1 MSRIPL
7 RWIAIGVFILSS
19 SLNYLDRQLLAALA
33 PTVRGEFQ
41 LSNEQYGLVISSFSL
56 VYATVA
62 PAAGWF
68 IDRVG
73 LNLGAGIPVALWSM
87 AGAATAWTRSFSGL
101 LACRTVLGAAEA
113 AGIPATGK
121 ANATYLEPREL
132 ALGTAFNQVGITLGS
147 VAAPLIVTLMQ
158 PRYGWRSPF
167 ALCGALG
174 FLWIPLWLFTA
185 KRVPARPSDGNPSRT
200 GGGTLLR
207 DRRFWGLA
215 LANAFVMTLYALWSN
230 WTTLY
235 FVQERHMTQD
245 QANREFAWIPAVFAT
260 AGGFFGGVV
269 TYRWIRA
276 GMNVLRARMRICW
289 ISAVILLFTAA
300 VPLMP
305 YPALAAV
312 YGGCTHPGRAQTAHD
327 GADHDGKYHRPARV
341 LPAGQN
347 PQLLGTYG
355 RKNSQTDDNLAE
367 AKNIPADHS
376 ARKSFHPDREQQYI
390 ADCSDGETDQQ
401 LVNGSYPV
409 KPMRGFDIFGHTC

>member
-1 MSRIPL
+1 MPRIPL
-7 RWIAIGVFILSS
+7 RWIAVGVFVLSS

-41 LSNEQYGLVISSFSL
+41 LTNEQYGLVISSFAM
-56 VYATVA
+56 VYAVVA

-73 LNLGAGIPVALWSM
+73 LNLGAGIAVALWSL
-87 AGAATAWTRSFSGL
+87 AGSATAWTRSFSGL

-121 ANATYLEPREL
+121 ANATFLEPREL

-147 VAAPLIVTLMQ
+147 VAAPLLVTIMQ
-158 PRYGWRSPF
+158 PRYGWRSTF

-174 FLWIPLWLFTA
+174 FLWIPLWWFTS
-185 KRVPARPSDGNPSRT
+185 KQFPARRPETSPVRQE
-200 GGGTLLR
+200 GGSLLR

-235 FVQERHMTQD
+235 FVQERHMTQAE
-245 QANREFAWIPAVFAT
+245 ANRQFAWIPAVFAT

-269 TYRWIRA
+269 SYRWIRT
-276 GMNVLRARMRICW
+276 GMNVLRARLRICW
-289 ISAVILLFTAA
+289 ISAVILLATAV

-305 YPALAAV
+305 RPALAAAAISMSFFWTLAISTNV
-312 YGGCTHPGRAQTAHD
+312 YALPIDLFGPAHAGLGVAALTSSFGLMTAFLSPWIGSEVD
-327 GADHDGKYHRPARV
+327 RV
-341 LPAGQN
+341 GFAPVCVA
-347 PQLLGTYG
+347 
-355 RKNSQTDDNLAE
+355 LAVMPLFGVAILRWTLS
-367 AKNIPADHS
+367 AK
-376 ARKSFHPDREQQYI
+376 
-390 ADCSDGETDQQ
+390 
-401 LVNGSYPV
+401 
-409 KPMRGFDIFGHTC
+409 

>member
-276 GMNVLRARMRICW
+276 GMSVLRARMRICW

-305 YPALAAV
+305 YPALAAAAISLSFFWTLAISTNV
-312 YGGCTHPGRAQTAHD
+312 YALPIDLFGPAHAGLGVAALTCSFGLMTAFLSPWIGGMVD
-327 GADHDGKYHRPARV
+327 RV
-341 LPAGQN
+341 GFSPVCVALSITP
-347 PQLLGTYG
+347 LLGIGILRWTL
-355 RKNSQTDDNLAE
+355 DA
-367 AKNIPADHS
+367 H
-376 ARKSFHPDREQQYI
+376 
-390 ADCSDGETDQQ
+390 
-401 LVNGSYPV
+401 
-409 KPMRGFDIFGHTC
+409 

>member
-1 MSRIPL
+1 MSRVPL

-41 LSNEQYGLVISSFSL
+41 LSNEQYGLLISSFSL

-101 LACRTVLGAAEA
+101 LACRSILGAAEA

-121 ANATYLEPREL
+121 ANATYLEPSEL
-132 ALGTAFNQVGITLGS
+132 ALGTACNQVGITLGS

-185 KRVPARPSDGNPSRT
+185 KRVPTRPSDGDPRRT

-260 AGGFFGGVV
+260 AGGFFGGMV

-289 ISAVILLFTAA
+289 ISAMILLFTAA

-305 YPALAAV
+305 YPALAAAAISLSFFWTLAISTNV
-312 YGGCTHPGRAQTAHD
+312 YALPIDLFGPAHAGLGVAALTCSFGLMTAFLSPWIGSVVD
-327 GADHDGKYHRPARV
+327 RV
-341 LPAGQN
+341 GFSPVCVALAVTP
-347 PQLLGTYG
+347 LLGVAILRWTVG
-355 RKNSQTDDNLAE
+355 
-367 AKNIPADHS
+367 AK
-376 ARKSFHPDREQQYI
+376 
-390 ADCSDGETDQQ
+390 
-401 LVNGSYPV
+401 
-409 KPMRGFDIFGHTC
+409 

>member
-1 MSRIPL
+1 MPRIPL

-56 VYATVA
+56 VYASVA

-185 KRVPARPSDGNPSRT
+185 KRVPAGPSESSPGRAKAGS
-200 GGGTLLR
+200 LLR

-260 AGGFFGGVV
+260 AGGFFGGAV

-276 GMNVLRARMRICW
+276 GMNVLRARLRICW
-289 ISAVILLFTAA
+289 ISAVILLATAA

-305 YPALAAV
+305 YPALAAAAISLSFFWTLAISANV
-312 YGGCTHPGRAQTAHD
+312 YALPIDLFGTARAGLGVAALTCSFGLMTAFLSPWIGSMVD
-327 GADHDGKYHRPARV
+327 RV
-341 LPAGQN
+341 GFSPVCLALAVTP
-347 PQLLGTYG
+347 LLGVAILRWTVG
-355 RKNSQTDDNLAE
+355 
-367 AKNIPADHS
+367 AK
-376 ARKSFHPDREQQYI
+376 
-390 ADCSDGETDQQ
+390 
-401 LVNGSYPV
+401 
-409 KPMRGFDIFGHTC
+409 

>member
-1 MSRIPL
+1 MSGILRRTPL
-7 RWIAIGVFILSS
+7 RWIAVGVFVLSS

-41 LSNEQYGLVISSFSL
+41 LSNEQYGLVISSFAII
-56 VYATVA
+56 YAVVA

-73 LNLGAGIPVALWSM
+73 LNLGAGIAVALWSL
-87 AGAATAWTRSFSGL
+87 AGSATAWTRSFSGL

-132 ALGTAFNQVGITLGS
+132 ALGTAFNQVGITVGS
-147 VAAPLIVTLMQ
+147 VAAPLIVVLMQ
-158 PRYGWRSPF
+158 PRYGWRSTF

-174 FLWIPLWLFTA
+174 FLWIPLWWFTL
-185 KRVPARPSDGNPSRT
+185 KRVPAKLSKSPVRQ
-200 GGGTLLR
+200 GGGDLLR

-260 AGGFFGGVV
+260 AGGFFGGVLS
-269 TYRWIRA
+269 YRWIRA
-276 GMNVLRARMRICW
+276 GMSVLRARMRICW
-289 ISAVILLFTAA
+289 ISAVILLATAA

-305 YPALAAV
+305 HPALAAAAISLSFFWTLAISTNV
-312 YGGCTHPGRAQTAHD
+312 YALPIDLFGSAHAGFGVAALTCSFGLMTAFLSPWIGSMVD
-327 GADHDGKYHRPARV
+327 RV
-341 LPAGQN
+341 GFSPVCLVLSMMP
-347 PQLLGTYG
+347 LLG
-355 RKNSQTDDNLAE
+355 
-367 AKNIPADHS
+367 
-376 ARKSFHPDREQQYI
+376 I
-390 ADCSDGETDQQ
+390 AILRWMIGDG
-401 LVNGSYPV
+401 L
-409 KPMRGFDIFGHTC
+409 

>member
-1 MSRIPL
+1 MPSTSRGIPL
-7 RWIAIGVFILSS
+7 RWIAVSVFVLSS

-56 VYATVA
+56 VYAAVA

-73 LNLGAGIPVALWSM
+73 LNLGAGIAVALWSV
-87 AGAATAWTRSFSGL
+87 AGSATAWTRSFSGL

-113 AGIPATGK
+113 SGIPATGK

-158 PRYGWRSPF
+158 PRYGWRSTF

-174 FLWIPLWLFTA
+174 FLWIPLWLFTS
-185 KRVPARPSDGNPSRT
+185 KRVPLRSIEQSPAHK
-200 GGGTLLR
+200 GGGALLR
-207 DRRFWGLA
+207 DPRFWGLA
-215 LANAFVMTLYALWSN
+215 IANAFVMTLYALWSN

-260 AGGFFGGVV
+260 AGGFLGGVMS
-269 TYRWIRA
+269 YRWIRA
-276 GMNVLRARMRICW
+276 GINVLRARLRICW
-289 ISAVILLFTAA
+289 ISAVILLATAA

-305 YPALAAV
+305 YPALAAAAISLSFFWTLAISTNV
-312 YGGCTHPGRAQTAHD
+312 YALPIDLFGPAHAGLGVAALTSSFGLMTALLSPWIGSVVD
-327 GADHDGKYHRPARV
+327 RV
-341 LPAGQN
+341 GFTPVCGVLAVMP
-347 PQLLGTYG
+347 LLGVAILRWTL
-355 RKNSQTDDNLAE
+355 N
-367 AKNIPADHS
+367 AK
-376 ARKSFHPDREQQYI
+376 
-390 ADCSDGETDQQ
+390 
-401 LVNGSYPV
+401 
-409 KPMRGFDIFGHTC
+409 

>member
-7 RWIAIGVFILSS
+7 RWIPLRWIAVGVFVLSS

-41 LSNEQYGLVISSFSL
+41 LSNEQYGLVISSFSI
-56 VYATVA
+56 VYAVVA

-73 LNLGAGIPVALWSM
+73 LNLGAGIAVALWSL
-87 AGAATAWTRSFSGL
+87 AGSATAWTRSFSGL

-113 AGIPATGK
+113 AGIPAAGK
-121 ANATYLEPREL
+121 ANAAYLEPREL

-147 VAAPLIVTLMQ
+147 VAAPLIVVLMQ
-158 PRYGWRSPF
+158 PRYGWRSTF

-174 FLWIPLWLFTA
+174 FLWIPLWWFTS
-185 KRVPARPSDGNPSRT
+185 KRAPPAREQSPARQGA
-200 GGGTLLR
+200 GYLLR

-215 LANAFVMTLYALWSN
+215 IANAFVMTLYALWSN

-260 AGGFFGGVV
+260 AGGFFGGVLS
-269 TYRWIRA
+269 YRWIRA
-276 GMNVLRARMRICW
+276 GMNVLGARMRICW
-289 ISAVILLFTAA
+289 ISAVILLATAA

-305 YPALAAV
+305 HPALAAAAISLSFFWTLAISTNV
-312 YGGCTHPGRAQTAHD
+312 YALPIDLFGSAHAGLGVAALTSSFGLMTAFLSPWIGSVVD
-327 GADHDGKYHRPARV
+327 RV
-341 LPAGQN
+341 GFSPVCVALSIMP
-347 PQLLGTYG
+347 LLGVAILRWTL
-355 RKNSQTDDNLAE
+355 S
-367 AKNIPADHS
+367 AK
-376 ARKSFHPDREQQYI
+376 
-390 ADCSDGETDQQ
+390 
-401 LVNGSYPV
+401 
-409 KPMRGFDIFGHTC
+409 

>member
-1 MSRIPL
+1 MAGMPRRIPW
-7 RWIAIGVFILSS
+7 RWIAIGVFVLSS

-33 PTVRGEFQ
+33 PTLRGEFQ
-41 LSNEQYGLVISSFSL
+41 LSNRQYGLVVSVFAM
-56 VYATVA
+56 VYAAVA

-73 LNLGAGIPVALWSM
+73 LNRGAGIAVAFWSL
-87 AGAATAWTRSFSGL
+87 AGSATAWTRSFSGL

-113 AGIPATGK
+113 AGIPAAGK

-158 PRYGWRSPF
+158 PRYGWRSTF

-174 FLWIPLWLFTA
+174 FLWIPLWLFTS
-185 KRVPARPSDGNPSRT
+185 KRIPGVSAESPARQ
-200 GGGTLLR
+200 GGGSLLR

-245 QANREFAWIPAVFAT
+245 QANRQFAWIPAVFAT
-260 AGGFFGGVV
+260 AGGFFGGIAS
-269 TYRWIRA
+269 YRWIRA
-276 GMNVLRARMRICW
+276 GMNVLRARLRICW
-289 ISAVILLFTAA
+289 ISAVILLGTAA

-305 YPALAAV
+305 NPALAAAAISLSFFWTLAISTNV
-312 YGGCTHPGRAQTAHD
+312 YALPIDLFGPGRAGLGVAALTCSFGLMTAFLSPWIGGMVD
-327 GADHDGKYHRPARV
+327 RV
-341 LPAGQN
+341 GFAPVCVVLSAMP
-347 PQLLGTYG
+347 LLGVAILQWTA
-355 RKNSQTDDNLAE
+355 TE
-367 AKNIPADHS
+367 
-376 ARKSFHPDREQQYI
+376 
-390 ADCSDGETDQQ
+390 
-401 LVNGSYPV
+401 
-409 KPMRGFDIFGHTC
+409 

>member
-1 MSRIPL
+1 M
-7 RWIAIGVFILSS
+7 
-19 SLNYLDRQLLAALA
+19 
-33 PTVRGEFQ
+33 
-41 LSNEQYGLVISSFSL
+41 
-56 VYATVA
+56 VYAVVA

-73 LNLGAGIPVALWSM
+73 LNLGAGISVALWSL
-87 AGAATAWTRSFSGL
+87 AGSATAWTRSFSGL

-147 VAAPLIVTLMQ
+147 VAAPLIVTFMQ
-158 PRYGWRSPF
+158 PRYGWRSTF

-174 FLWIPLWLFTA
+174 FLWIPLWWFTS
-185 KRVPARPSDGNPSRT
+185 KRVSPALTGAAEHLPDCASHEPSPVRQDGGN
-200 GGGTLLR
+200 LLG

-260 AGGFFGGVV
+260 AGGFFGGIMS
-269 TYRWIRA
+269 YRWIRA

-289 ISAVILLFTAA
+289 ISAVILLATAA

-305 YPALAAV
+305 YPALAAAAISLSFFWTLAISTNV
-312 YGGCTHPGRAQTAHD
+312 YALPIDLFG
-327 GADHDGKYHRPARV
+327 PAR
-341 LPAGQN
+341 AGLGVAALTSSFGLMTAFLS
-347 PQLLGTYG
+347 PWIGGMVDRVGFTPVCVALSITPLLGVGILRWTL
-355 RKNSQTDDNLAE
+355 D
-367 AKNIPADHS
+367 AK
-376 ARKSFHPDREQQYI
+376 
-390 ADCSDGETDQQ
+390 
-401 LVNGSYPV
+401 
-409 KPMRGFDIFGHTC
+409 

>member
-1 MSRIPL
+1 MSRFPL
-7 RWIAIGVFILSS
+7 RWVAIGVFVLSS

-33 PTVRGEFQ
+33 PTVRSEFH
-41 LSNEQYGLVISSFSL
+41 LTNEQYGLVISSFAL
-56 VYATVA
+56 VYAAIA

-73 LNLGAGIPVALWSM
+73 LNLGVGISVALWSV

-147 VAAPLIVTLMQ
+147 VAAPLIVTFMQ
-158 PRYGWRSPF
+158 PRYGWRSTF

-174 FLWIPLWLFTA
+174 FLWIPLWWFTS
-185 KRVPARPSDGNPSRT
+185 KRVPAKPSKSPVSKP
-200 GGGTLLR
+200 GGSLLR

-269 TYRWIRA
+269 SYRWIRS

-289 ISAVILLFTAA
+289 ISAVILLATAA

-305 YPALAAV
+305 YPALAAAAISLSFFWTLAISTNV
-312 YGGCTHPGRAQTAHD
+312 YALPIDLFGPAHAGLGVAALTCSFGLMTAFLSPWIGGMVDRVGFTPVCVVLSITPLVGIGILRRTLGWTLDAH
-327 GADHDGKYHRPARV
+327 
-341 LPAGQN
+341 
-347 PQLLGTYG
+347 
-355 RKNSQTDDNLAE
+355 
-367 AKNIPADHS
+367 
-376 ARKSFHPDREQQYI
+376 
-390 ADCSDGETDQQ
+390 
-401 LVNGSYPV
+401 
-409 KPMRGFDIFGHTC
+409 

>member
-7 RWIAIGVFILSS
+7 RWIAVGVFVLSS

-41 LSNEQYGLVISSFSL
+41 LSNEQYGLVISSFAI
-56 VYATVA
+56 VYAVVA

-73 LNLGAGIPVALWSM
+73 LSLGAGIAVALWSL
-87 AGAATAWTRSFSGL
+87 AGSATAWTRSFSGL

-147 VAAPLIVTLMQ
+147 VAAPLIVVLMQ
-158 PRYGWRSPF
+158 PRYGWRSTF

-174 FLWIPLWLFTA
+174 FLWIPLWWFTS
-185 KRVPARPSDGNPSRT
+185 KRVSSARQSPAFT
-200 GGGTLLR
+200 GGAQPLQPCPSGQGHVGYLLR

-260 AGGFFGGVV
+260 AGGFFGGVLS
-269 TYRWIRA
+269 YRWIRG

-289 ISAVILLFTAA
+289 MSAVILLATAA

-305 YPALAAV
+305 HPALAAAAISLSFFWTLAISTNV
-312 YGGCTHPGRAQTAHD
+312 YALHIDLFGSAHAGLGVAALTCSFGLMTAFLSPWIGSVVD
-327 GADHDGKYHRPARV
+327 RV
-341 LPAGQN
+341 GFAPVCVALSAMP
-347 PQLLGTYG
+347 LLGVAILRWTL
-355 RKNSQTDDNLAE
+355 N
-367 AKNIPADHS
+367 AK
-376 ARKSFHPDREQQYI
+376 
-390 ADCSDGETDQQ
+390 
-401 LVNGSYPV
+401 
-409 KPMRGFDIFGHTC
+409 